1 MKAKI
6 VISAKVVELIIKL
19 LSTEAPVREKK
30 DVSLNKVRS
39 KTRKKK
45 KKRKKNS
52 WYTHLDDD
60 IYNLLQ
66 VAFQCLQKFFVNFF
80 LFWKLTVVYTDC
92 SDNLDFLTNVKTT
105 VSNILVCSYF
115 QSRFRVFRPLQFK
128 FSHQF

>member
-45 KKRKKNS
+45 KKKRKKNS

-80 LFWKLTVVYTDC
+80 LF
-92 SDNLDFLTNVKTT
+92 
-105 VSNILVCSYF
+105 
-115 QSRFRVFRPLQFK
+115 
-128 FSHQF
+128 

>member
-45 KKRKKNS
+45 KEKKE
-52 WYTHLDDD
+52 
-60 IYNLLQ
+60 
-66 VAFQCLQKFFVNFF
+66 F
-80 LFWKLTVVYTDC
+80 LVYT
-92 SDNLDFLTNVKTT
+92 LG
-105 VSNILVCSYF
+105 
-115 QSRFRVFRPLQFK
+115 
-128 FSHQF
+128 

>member
-45 KKRKKNS
+45 KKREKR
-52 WYTHLDDD
+52 
-60 IYNLLQ
+60 
-66 VAFQCLQKFFVNFF
+66 
-80 LFWKLTVVYTDC
+80 
-92 SDNLDFLTNVKTT
+92 
-105 VSNILVCSYF
+105 ILGIHTWMMTYIIFC
-115 QSRFRVFRPLQFK
+115 K
-128 FSHQF
+128 